1 MKFEVICK
9 QEKKSFV
16 DEKKVKREY
25 VETRFFLHD
34 DNNDID
40 DIEIFPLYR
49 EYKKGDQTIVKTNVE
64 QLKTISRKVKIGF

>member
-16 DEKKVKREY
+16 DEKKVKHDY
-25 VETRFFLHD
+25 VETRFYLHD
-34 DNNDID
+34 DNNGID

-49 EYKKGDQTIVKTNVE
+49 EYKKGSQTIVKTNVE
-64 QLKTISRKVKIGF
+64 QLKTISRKIKIGF